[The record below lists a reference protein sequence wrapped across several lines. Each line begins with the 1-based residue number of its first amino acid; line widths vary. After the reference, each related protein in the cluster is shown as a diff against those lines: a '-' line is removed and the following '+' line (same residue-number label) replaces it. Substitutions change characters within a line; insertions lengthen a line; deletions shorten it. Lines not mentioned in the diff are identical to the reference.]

1 MVGIKYHNIMILK
14 RGQEKKIVKT
24 VKQIA
29 DELGVDKQKVY
40 RYIKNNQIKECI
52 NESLYEAHQKN
63 SVKYYN
69 EAAETLIKQGIME
82 KSASSEVHHEVH
94 QKHIKSTSNE
104 VFLKRIE
111 ALEKE
116 LDIKNDQI
124 DTLLRLVN
132 QAQQLQAITEQ
143 KIKAI
148 EEKEENSKK
157 SWWSRIFGV

>member
-1 MVGIKYHNIMILK
+1 M
-14 RGQEKKIVKT
+14 KT

-52 NESLYEAHQKN
+52 NEALHEAHQKN
-63 SVKYYN
+63 SVKYYD
-69 EAAETLIKQGIME
+69 EAAEILIKQGIFGE
-82 KSASSEVHHEVH
+82 SASSEVHHEAH
-94 QKHIKSTSNE
+94 QKYIKSTSDE
-104 VFLKRIE
+104 ALLKRIE

-116 LDIKNDQI
+116 LDIKNNQI
-124 DTLLRLVN
+124 DTLLRLVD

-148 EEKEENSKK
+148 EEKEEDNKK

>member
-1 MVGIKYHNIMILK
+1 M
-14 RGQEKKIVKT
+14 KT

-40 RYIKNNQIKECI
+40 RYIKNNQIRECI
-52 NESLYEAHQKN
+52 DEALHEAHRKN
-63 SVKYYN
+63 SVKYYD
-69 EAAETLIKQGIME
+69 EAAEMLIKQGIFGE
-82 KSASSEVHHEVH
+82 SASSEAH
-94 QKHIKSTSNE
+94 QKYIKSTSDE
-104 VFLKRIE
+104 ALLKRIE

-116 LDIKNDQI
+116 LDIKNNQI
-124 DTLLRLVN
+124 DTLLRLVD

-148 EEKEENSKK
+148 EEKEEDNKK